1 MKQLKDQRIRDTG
14 GGMRA
19 KCVRAVAAFLLALF
33 LLTAAVLDGEA
44 QVFLFEWGEPG
55 NADGQFSEPSGISID
70 SSGNIYVADSLNN
83 RIQKFDD
90 QGAFILKWGSAGS
103 GIGQFDSPQGIA
115 IDSSDC
121 VYVVD
126 RSNNRIQKFD
136 HSGNFLMAWGSS
148 GSANGNFDRPF
159 GIAVDSSD
167 NIYVTDSGNDRVQ
180 KFNSSGNFLSNWGA
194 TGSGTGQFVLPQA
207 IAIAS
212 AGDYPDTV
220 YVGDATNRIQ
230 RFDTDGG
237 SAAAM
242 FADGR
247 DDGQLKDLRGIAVD
261 SASHLMVS
269 DSGNSRIQN
278 LWPVGDGGF
287 VTKWGI
293 FGRDEGQFDRP
304 SGVAVAT
311 SATVYVV
318 DSGNNRIQVFGPPSP
333 PTHTMT
339 GFAWTLSWS
348 DNRITEES
356 GYSCNPAGDTV
367 GSIWQ
372 LGSGSPVSFVFNGG
386 FYSGFVDGANYQ
398 VSITYS
404 GSNGEIISE
413 QLNFTLTSQTSG
425 SGYAVA
431 VTTDNAGSY
440 CSSEGDLTLTGSVP
454 TVAPPLRPVENG
466 GVLGGGIGGGGC
478 FVGVLTQ

>member
-1 MKQLKDQRIRDTG
+1 MK
-14 GGMRA
+14 A
-19 KCVRAVAAFLLALF
+19 KCMRTVWASLLAWF
-33 LLTAAVLDGEA
+33 LLTSAVLDGEA
-44 QVFLFEWGEPG
+44 QIFLLEWGEPG
-55 NADGQFSEPSGISID
+55 NADGQFSEPSGIAID

-90 QGAFILKWGSAGS
+90 QGTFILKWGSAGS

-136 HSGNFLMAWGSS
+136 HTGKFIAAWGSP
-148 GSANGNFDRPF
+148 GSANGNFDQPF

-167 NIYVTDSGNDRVQ
+167 VIYVTDSGNDRVQ
-180 KFNSSGNFLSNWGA
+180 KFDSSGSFLSSWGA

-230 RFDTDGG
+230 RFDPEG
-237 SAAAM
+237 SAAAAM
-242 FADGR
+242 FVDGR
-247 DDGQLKDLRGIAVD
+247 NDGQLKEPRGIA
-261 SASHLMVS
+261 ANPNSHLIVS
-269 DSGNSRIQN
+269 DCGNSRIQD

-287 VTKWGI
+287 ETKWGI

-304 SGVAVAT
+304 SGVAVTT

-333 PTHTMT
+333 PTHTMRD
-339 GFAWTLSWS
+339 FAWTLSWS
-348 DNRITEES
+348 DNRIIEES
-356 GYSCNPAGDTV
+356 GYSCEPADDTV
-367 GSIWQ
+367 GDIRPW
-372 LGSGSPVSFVFNGG
+372 SPANPVTLVFNGG
-386 FYSGFVDGANYQ
+386 SYSGYVDGANYQ
-398 VSITYS
+398 VSRTYS

-425 SGYAVA
+425 SGYAFIGK
-431 VTTDNAGSY
+431 TDNAGSF
-440 CSSEGDLTLTGSVP
+440 CRSEGDLTLTGSIP
-454 TVAPPLRPVENG
+454 TAVPPLRPVENG
-466 GVLGGGIGGGGC
+466 GILGGGIGGGGC
-478 FVGVLTQ
+478 FIGVLTR